1 VSAGATQCISCP
13 SGKYNTVA
21 DSSCE
26 SCSAGSFTTRTA
38 NDNDGWGSLYS
49 SRYCYPC
56 PAGKHNPT
64 ADQSCGS
71 CSSGK
76 FTADASG
83 VGVSTGATQCNDC
96 PLGKYNTVADSSC
109 ESCSAGHFTTRT
121 SSDRDGS
128 GHQTSSSYCN
138 ACPAGMHNPTG
149 DHICDDCSAG
159 YFTAGSAADND
170 GVGVIDGATH
180 CNLCPAGSYSFGTSS
195 SFFSGGHQVTAQWCR
210 PCSPGRYEPAAGQA
224 DDCSQQHTTY
234 QCVPGFGWSG
244 STTIDDGNCAVC
256 QPGRYSS
263 VTATAVCTACSAG
276 SMTDGLGE
284 AGTGYMVAQ
293 QKASTTY
300 LPKCWDPGA
309 LASVTCC
316 RDVNGNSNGACPA
329 SGSTQ
334 PFGLRNCASICTEAA
349 GLGTAAGGGVTIGSF
364 LQCVSQVNYSEAV
377 RTCAANNARLCTRQE
392 LGDCA
397 EGSGCGF
404 NSQYVWS
411 STSCSPTGQGS
422 TSCTNCGGGQYSARS
437 TRACSQCFAGS
448 WASKRGRYVS
458 GFMTAV
464 NSNAN
469 TQCIGCTGSA
479 GSFDPYRQRVSC
491 TNGSTHNCQ
500 LHLFS
505 PLPQLISGRNDT
517 SGGFHTD
524 TLAAPGGSICTKC
537 ARGQFTTNPAV
548 ACANHTIFWCAPG
561 YGWSGSY
568 DRDDGACAECP
579 PARYNGASDSSACI
593 SCPAGYETNVGN
605 LNRGASC
612 TRCIAGRF
620 SSMSNVPCTQCP
632 AGTYQQVHGSTSCT
646 SCPQGSRTNIVVAA
660 TQCNPCTAGQFT
672 QSSYTDCQHCPTGQ
686 YQPSTGRTAC
696 IACASGSYT
705 NTLGQAGVGHLPT
718 QDLTCA

>member
-1 VSAGATQCISCP
+1 MAAAVVAAARWAPSPALQAQNLLLLVCLCGRRYARAQVPCGWGRYRPSGSSSCQQCQGGHYTAGASGAGVSAGATQCISCP

-21 DSSCE
+21 DSSCESCSAGSFTTRTANDNDGTGDTYGSMYCENCPPGKYNTVADSICE

-334 PFGLRNCASICTEAA
+334 PFGLRNCASICTEA
-349 GLGTAAGGGVTIGSF
+349 
-364 LQCVSQVNYSEAV
+364 
-377 RTCAANNARLCTRQE
+377 
-392 LGDCA
+392 D
-397 EGSGCGF
+397 
-404 NSQYVWS
+404 
-411 STSCSPTGQGS
+411 
-422 TSCTNCGGGQYSARS
+422 
-437 TRACSQCFAGS
+437 
-448 WASKRGRYVS
+448 
-458 GFMTAV
+458 
-464 NSNAN
+464 
-469 TQCIGCTGSA
+469 
-479 GSFDPYRQRVSC
+479 
-491 TNGSTHNCQ
+491 
-500 LHLFS
+500 
-505 PLPQLISGRNDT
+505 
-517 SGGFHTD
+517 
-524 TLAAPGGSICTKC
+524 
-537 ARGQFTTNPAV
+537 
-548 ACANHTIFWCAPG
+548 
-561 YGWSGSY
+561 
-568 DRDDGACAECP
+568 
-579 PARYNGASDSSACI
+579 
-593 SCPAGYETNVGN
+593 
-605 LNRGASC
+605 
-612 TRCIAGRF
+612 
-620 SSMSNVPCTQCP
+620 
-632 AGTYQQVHGSTSCT
+632 
-646 SCPQGSRTNIVVAA
+646 
-660 TQCNPCTAGQFT
+660 
-672 QSSYTDCQHCPTGQ
+672 
-686 YQPSTGRTAC
+686 
-696 IACASGSYT
+696 
-705 NTLGQAGVGHLPT
+705 
-718 QDLTCA
+718 